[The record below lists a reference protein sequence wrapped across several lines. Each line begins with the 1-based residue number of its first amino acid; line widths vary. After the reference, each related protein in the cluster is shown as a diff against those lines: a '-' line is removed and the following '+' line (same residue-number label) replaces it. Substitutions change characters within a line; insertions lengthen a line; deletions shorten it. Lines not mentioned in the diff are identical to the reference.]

1 MKFAFPEYW
10 VWMLGVPVSLGI
22 LFLVYK
28 RVSQI
33 SATWFSPDQYAR
45 SYPFTKFTLRA
56 LGFLMLFM
64 ALIGPYWST
73 SEQQINILGR
83 EIYILLDV
91 SGSMNC
97 RDVQP
102 SRLERAKQELKKVI
116 SHLKGDKI
124 GLILFTESAYV
135 QCPLTPDHEAVKL
148 FIDLAK
154 TDQYAQTGTQFRR
167 ALTRALERF
176 RNTPQVDEKVS
187 RAIILISD
195 GEDFGD
201 SYASLIE
208 RLKRSNVKVFPVG
221 VGTYAGGPIPE
232 SADDENNFKRR
243 KDGTMVV
250 SRLIDENLKEIAQTF
265 GTEYLRISQPTDD
278 LVALETQIYNMTASP
293 LEASIEQ
300 VENNR
305 FQAVLFIAVLL
316 LLASLFLMPIR
327 KV

>member
-1 MKFAFPEYW
+1 M
-10 VWMLGVPVSLGI
+10 MGVPVSLGI

-28 RVSQI
+28 RVIQI
-33 SATWFSPDQYAR
+33 STAWFSPDQYAR
-45 SYPFTKFTLRA
+45 SYPFTKFALRA
-56 LGFLMLFM
+56 SGFLLLFA

-83 EIYILLDV
+83 EIYILMDV
-91 SGSMNC
+91 SSSMNT

-102 SRLERAKQELKKVI
+102 SRLDRAKQELKKVI
-116 SHLKGDKI
+116 DHLEGDKI

-135 QCPLTPDHEAVKL
+135 QCPLTPDHDAVKL
-148 FIDLAK
+148 FIDLAE
-154 TDQYAQTGTQFRR
+154 TEQYAQKGTQFRR

-176 RNTPQVDEKVS
+176 RATPQVDEKVS
-187 RAIILISD
+187 RAIILVSD

-201 SYASLIE
+201 SYASLID
-208 RLKRSNVKVFPVG
+208 RLKRANVKVFPVG
-221 VGTYAGGPIPE
+221 IGTYGGGPIPQD
-232 SADDENNFKRR
+232 ADDDQNYKRR
-243 KDGTMVV
+243 PDGTMIV

-265 GTEYLRISQPTDD
+265 GTEYQRISQPTDD

-293 LEASIEQ
+293 LEASIEL

-305 FQAVLFIAVLL
+305 FQAVLFLAVML